1 MTRAIKTEGVAEIKK
16 ECKVL
21 REMNGGERE
30 QGGDVSIKTEK
41 IPKVSVKQEPS
52 TPDSTP
58 DLEKYFSDDELN
70 QDLGVF
76 VKLTGKQKA
85 LTSGPFSDNGLGHGG
100 KKIPKSEEI
109 SESESTAPIKVLKKR
124 SGVRQ
129 KPRRLIRLSEN
140 SVKSNITTATTR
152 SSLSTIS
159 KKREVPIEPRRSARL
174 LKKAQDELE
183 KKKNEAVE
191 PRNVRRS
198 VRLQNRKSL

>member
-30 QGGDVSIKTEK
+30 QGGDV
-41 IPKVSVKQEPS
+41 
-52 TPDSTP
+52 
-58 DLEKYFSDDELN
+58 
-70 QDLGVF
+70 VF

-100 KKIPKSEEI
+100 KKISKSEEI